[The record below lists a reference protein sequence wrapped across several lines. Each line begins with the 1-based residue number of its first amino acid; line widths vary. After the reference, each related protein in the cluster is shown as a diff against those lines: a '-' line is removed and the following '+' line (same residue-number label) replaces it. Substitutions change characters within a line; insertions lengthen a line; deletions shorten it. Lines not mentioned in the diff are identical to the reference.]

1 MKIRGQEWRDMESGQ
16 KRKLLTQQTIEN
28 QNRVIAIQWKAM
40 LMGDKQKFQQCTK
53 ACHLSNEVLTRS

>member
-1 MKIRGQEWRDMESGQ
+1 MKPEQ
-16 KRKLLTQQTIEN
+16 KSKLLTQQTIEN

-40 LMGDKQKFQQCTK
+40 LMDDKQTFQQCTK